1 MWLLREPEGD
11 VFSLFLLAMAKRN
24 KSLRM
29 EEIGVCSSGTFSL
42 EIGELGKGV
51 NSPRGPS
58 PTLWMQS
65 SACGTLNLLARP
77 ESHSIMTV
85 HQRIVSLLK
94 KLVLTPHHG

>member
-24 KSLRM
+24 KSFSK
-29 EEIGVCSSGTFSL
+29 EENGVCSSGTFSL

-51 NSPRGPS
+51 NSLRGPS
-58 PTLWMQS
+58 PTLWMQGGRQCLGYFKS
-65 SACGTLNLLARP
+65 P

-94 KLVLTPHHG
+94 EPALTPHHG